1 MQFDSVLCLCCCLAA
16 LLPAEAFFCKRGSTR
31 AVRTAKS
38 CLELRGGQTLS
49 PPMGHPKSKPLNPP
63 APAVDDAGDGDS
75 SDSEDEKLEALRM
88 DGFDIDNE
96 DAHLYDDGD
105 FDSYESS
112 EEDESAAEGNSHAN
126 LQEMSDSD

>member
-1 MQFDSVLCLCCCLAA
+1 MQFGSVLCLCCCLAA
-16 LLPAEAFFCKRGSTR
+16 LLPADAFFLKRGSTR

-63 APAVDDAGDGDS
+63 APAVDAAGDDS
-75 SDSEDEKLEALRM
+75 SSEEQKFEALRM

-126 LQEMSDSD
+126 LQEVSDSD